1 MRQKLAL
8 RGNFGLDSVAFS
20 IDIAFMR
27 RLPPLRALEAFIRVV
42 RLGSARSAANEL
54 GLSPSALS
62 RRISNLES
70 FTGRK
75 LFSRSGQTMKLTD
88 EGRVFYDSVAPHLE
102 SLAAAVES
110 QSENLQLMRL
120 RLGVMPLFG
129 TQRLFPRLN
138 ELRKAHP
145 RLHLDIDTSPHFT
158 DRVGD
163 TLDAAITLAHQP
175 DPSLHAVQLDHNT
188 VHAIANADLVAE
200 MGENPGVDVLS
211 KQTFLLHTDMVM
223 SFEAWKSALNLEKL
237 QPSAIDHYDS
247 GQLILEAAAQ
257 GMGIALMHDDHLNR
271 INDPRLARLFDKR
284 IESPYSYW
292 FVCRPNDLEARPVKI
307 FHDWLVNAGL

>member
-1 MRQKLAL
+1 
-8 RGNFGLDSVAFS
+8 
-20 IDIAFMR
+20 MR

-42 RLGSARSAANEL
+42 RLGSARSAASEL

-88 EGRVFYDSVAPHLE
+88 EGRVFYDAVAPHLE

-110 QSENLQLMRL
+110 QSENLRLMRL

-129 TQRLFPRLN
+129 TQRLFPRLS

-145 RLHLDIDTSPHFT
+145 RLHLDIDTGPHLI

-163 TLDAAITLAHQP
+163 TLDAAITLTAKP
-175 DPSLHAVQLDHNT
+175 DPSLYSVQLDHNT
-188 VHAIANADLVAE
+188 VHAIASADMVAE
-200 MGENPGVDVLS
+200 IGENPSLEELS
-211 KQTFLLHTDMVM
+211 DQTFLLHTDMVL
-223 SFEAWKSALNLEKL
+223 SFEAWKAALGLEKL
-237 QPSAIDHYDS
+237 QPAAIDHYDS
-247 GQLILEAAAQ
+247 GQLILEASAQ

-271 INDPRLARLFDKR
+271 INDPRLARLFDVE

-292 FVCRPNDLEARPVKI
+292 FICRPADLEARPVKI